1 MKSFLVFS
9 TLLASVCADV
19 YMHFPPG
26 SNGRNRE
33 RKDNR
38 NNGNRLFDTQ
48 NNAKGGYPWRGD
60 PKKKSTDDG
69 MIFTTGS
76 EVHIKWT
83 NQHGCGAN
91 PTTHCTTVIQVGCDG
106 TTKPDGTLYTEEER
120 KSPNYSAGTL
130 PGLRDGYPTGGVQT
144 QAKGVA
150 DNDNNKEPKYLE
162 RKFQTAGQNQD
173 GTNTIPENEGQA
185 GCRKSKTKKSFGNV
199 LFADAE
205 YLEEGTCSP
214 PMADGDPQHGAREFG
229 MHEDY
234 YYYRTHCR
242 RVERNGGLYTADR
255 KINRK
260 DASATRQNPNGNRR
274 GFECP
279 EERDYYPWWNPTPW
293 IDVAILTSDP
303 AWCPYYQAESQNV
316 KGRGYC
322 DVSEATLK
330 ANGNKRVAPI
340 EMLDCEQL
348 TGQSKWRKVKPF
360 REWPE
365 YMGVIEKPDCRQ
377 ADYSPQ
383 NSLGFTDGGTDYAT
397 YVWTVPEF
405 KSPQKC
411 VIRIRY
417 NISTEDYPSM
427 AGFILPTSVQ
437 VKGTSDG
444 GAPADSESVVPEPE
458 VSEIF
463 DKRFNCPYI
472 ASKGSGD
479 DPDAATGGTGGG
491 SGFDCLTGLKTKYRP
506 RYNRPEI
513 SPFGKEEPLI
523 SIALNTDQA
532 GRTFQDRSFV
542 MNIEPRSSTDK
553 FNGCDKVINVATMG
567 KRGNI
572 VQSYPAIEYDWSPV
586 NVDVKQGE
594 CLDFHIHG
602 SDFNAAKNPNNG
614 EGWKYSD
621 RTNVMQKSLASHN
634 FPAFN
639 EVFEKDESK
648 SFFNKEERYSMA
660 YLGQKEKLAAQ
671 GIKCVNED
679 DKSVDD
685 ANNDPRIC
693 GKLNS
698 APNHFKMLKKV
709 DSRVGTYDFISTRNN
724 NFSNRAH
731 TLHIEVAEGRLGAY
745 EEQLRAQREATTS
758 AIAGGF
764 GGVLIALMIIGG
776 IGVAVYMIFFKG
788 RDNGDDQG
796 ECEKDKGK
804 VRTGTTT
811 GGGRV

>member
-1 MKSFLVFS
+1 
-9 TLLASVCADV
+9 
-19 YMHFPPG
+19 MHFPPG

-38 NNGNRLFDTQ
+38 ANGNRLFDTQ

-60 PKKKSTDDG
+60 PKVKNTDDG
-69 MIFTTGS
+69 MIFATGS

-106 TTKPDGTLYTEEER
+106 TTKKDGTPYNADELEGI
-120 KSPNYSAGTL
+120 SAGTL

-144 QAKGVA
+144 QAKGKN

-162 RKFQTAGQNQD
+162 RIFQTQGQNQD
-173 GTNTIPENEGQA
+173 GTATIPENEQQA
-185 GCRKSKTKKSFGNV
+185 GCRKSKKKKALGNV

-205 YLEEGTCSP
+205 YLQEGTCKP
-214 PMADGDPQHGAREFG
+214 PILNDADQQHGALEFG

-234 YYYRTHCR
+234 YYYRSHCR
-242 RVERNGGLYTADR
+242 LVSRNNGLYTADR

-279 EERDYYPWWNPTPW
+279 EERDYYPWWNPSPW
-293 IDVAILTSDP
+293 IDVAVLTSDP
-303 AWCPYYQAESQNV
+303 AWCPYYQKESQNV

-340 EMLDCEQL
+340 EKLACEQL
-348 TGQSKWRKVKPF
+348 NGDSKWRDVKPF
-360 REWPE
+360 SQWPE
-365 YMGVIEKPDCRQ
+365 YQGIIKAPECRQ

-427 AGFILPTSVQ
+427 AGYILPESVK
-437 VKGTSDG
+437 VKGTSNGKIPSDTESIV
-444 GAPADSESVVPEPE
+444 PDSET
-458 VSEIF
+458 SEIF

-472 ASKGSGD
+472 QNKGNGD
-479 DPDAATGGTGGG
+479 DPDAATGGTGAGN
-491 SGFDCLTGLKTKYRP
+491 GFDCLKGLKTKYRP

-513 SPFGKEEPLI
+513 APFGKEEPLI

-542 MNIEPRSSTDK
+542 MNIEPRGDRFKS
-553 FNGCDKVINVATMG
+553 CDKVINVATMG

-586 NVDVKQGE
+586 NVQVKQGE
-594 CLDFHIHG
+594 CLDFHMHG

-621 RTNVMQKSLASHN
+621 RTNLMQKSLAAHN
-634 FPAFN
+634 FPAFS
-639 EVFEKDESK
+639 EVFEADESK
-648 SFFNKEERYSMA
+648 SFFTKDERYDMA
-660 YLGQKEKLAAQ
+660 YLGQKATLKEQ
-671 GIKCVNED
+671 GHKCLKED
-679 DKSVDD
+679 DKDVDD
-685 ANNDPRIC
+685 QNNDPRIC

-698 APNHFKMLKKV
+698 APNHFKMLKRV
-709 DSRVGTYDFISTRNN
+709 TSAVGTYDFISTRNN

-731 TLHIEVAEGRLGAY
+731 TLNIVVNKGNLDKEKLLR
-745 EEQLRAQREATTS
+745 EQKEKERQQ
-758 AIAGGF
+758 AIAGGL
-764 GGVLIALMIIGG
+764 GGFFVALIILAG
-776 IGVAVYMIFFKG
+776 IGIVVYMIFFK
-788 RDNGDDQG
+788 NKGDDDDSQG
-796 ECEKDKGK
+796 NKSPQYKKPQAKTITTTKSGK
-804 VRTGTTT
+804 V
-811 GGGRV
+811 

>member
-1 MKSFLVFS
+1 
-9 TLLASVCADV
+9 
-19 YMHFPPG
+19 MHFPAG

-33 RKDNR
+33 RNDNR
-38 NNGNRLFDTQ
+38 KNGNRLFDTQ

-60 PKKKSTDDG
+60 PKVKNTDDG
-69 MIFTTGS
+69 IVFATGS

-83 NQHGCGAN
+83 NQHGCGSN

-106 TTKPDGTLYTEEER
+106 TKKRDGTPYTAEELA
-120 KSPNYSAGTL
+120 SGAISAGTL

-144 QAKGVA
+144 QAKGQN

-162 RKFQTAGQNQD
+162 RKFQTQGQNQD
-173 GTNTIPENEGQA
+173 GTATIPENEQQA
-185 GCRKSKTKKSFGNV
+185 GCRKSKKKKTLGNV

-214 PMADGDPQHGAREFG
+214 PVLNDADAQHGALEFG

-234 YYYRTHCR
+234 YYYRSHCR
-242 RVERNGGLYTADR
+242 RVSRNEGLYTADR

-279 EERDYYPWWNPTPW
+279 EERDYFPWWNPSPW
-293 IDVAILTSDP
+293 IDVAVLTSDP
-303 AWCPYYQAESQNV
+303 AWCPYYQKESQNV
-316 KGRGYC
+316 KARGYC
-322 DVSEATLK
+322 DVSVATLK
-330 ANGNKRVAPI
+330 ANNNLQVAPI
-340 EMLDCEQL
+340 EKLACEQL
-348 TGQSKWRKVKPF
+348 TGESKWREVKPF
-360 REWPE
+360 SEWPE
-365 YMGVIEKPDCRQ
+365 YQGIIKEPECKL
-377 ADYSPQ
+377 AEYSPQ
-383 NSLGFTDGGTDYAT
+383 NSLGFVEGGTDYAT
-397 YVWTVPEF
+397 YVWNVPEF

-427 AGFILPTSVQ
+427 AGFILPEAVQ
-437 VKGTSDG
+437 VVGTSNGKIPSD
-444 GAPADSESVVPEPE
+444 AESIVPDAE

-472 ASKGSGD
+472 QNKGNGD

-491 SGFDCLTGLKTKYRP
+491 SDFDCLTGLKTKYRP

-513 SPFGKEEPLI
+513 KPFGKDEPLI

-542 MNIEPRSSTDK
+542 MNIEPRGSTDK
-553 FNGCDKVINVATMG
+553 FNGCDKIINVASMG

-572 VQSYPAIEYDWSPV
+572 VQSYPAIEYDWSPD
-586 NVDVKQGE
+586 NVQVKQGE
-594 CLDFHIHG
+594 CLDFHMHG

-621 RTNVMQKSLASHN
+621 RTNLMQKSNAGHN

-639 EVFEKDESK
+639 EVFEQDESK
-648 SFFNKEERYSMA
+648 SFFTPNERYDMA
-660 YLGQKEKLAAQ
+660 YLGQKEMLKQQ
-671 GIKCVNED
+671 GHKCLKED
-679 DKSVDD
+679 DDDVDD
-685 ANNDPRIC
+685 QNNDPRIC

-698 APNHFKMLKKV
+698 APNHYEMLK
-709 DSRVGTYDFISTRNN
+709 RVTAPVGSYDFITTRNN

-731 TLHIEVAEGRLGAY
+731 TLKIAVAKGNLGSSN
-745 EEQLRAQREATTS
+745 EDQLRAQQEAANQ

-764 GGVLIALMIIGG
+764 GGAFVALIILAG
-776 IGVAVYMIFFKG
+776 IGIVVYFVFFK
-788 RDNGDDQG
+788 NGDDKKDVG
-796 ECEKDKGK
+796 NCESPK
-804 VRTGTTT
+804 VKTVTTSN
-811 GGGRV
+811 RV